1 MQPTLISLPHLFSTV
16 GNDGRFVQC
25 PCTDPSYTILVFGRS
40 STVFLSGAFSFQVL
54 YANFVTVSIPQGH
67 LPASFSMCDELSAEV
82 HFERI
87 QSRLRE
93 FLNDSRKILPF
104 IEEHKPVAI
113 LLVKLEMD
121 IVTHFVKQQFKSLV
135 NIFPPVGK
143 QLGPYLFCLNIA
155 ESPWS
160 LANIES
166 LRNLEEGYRR
176 VLLRIG
182 KVLQME
188 DYCVVPIIGNKGVG
202 KSTMCR
208 YLLNSLNSR
217 SRSNTPEP
225 CRVFLLDLDV
235 GQSELSPPGCVS
247 LFETNKPLI
256 VVFEFEA
263 KSAGEKCVL
272 VVNTAGWI
280 EDLGYD
286 LMLKVIRIIKPNLI
300 SCIDMVGGGISFEVP
315 KQLLKITSRIRR
327 SGDHPQ
333 LPPLGNSA
341 VLRNLLVVAYFA
353 QTFRQF
359 KMKTPTVGADLRL
372 ADTLA
377 TYRLPFRSVSIYIHP
392 ELINNEDSFMLSVL
406 NCSFVALCR
415 VEKEDEKWFE
425 RRHLLGDTSLP
436 SRLLLR
442 PRVVDGDT
450 APSPNRG
457 GNLAENG
464 ETIEPTEW
472 TDGAKQLP
480 ILRCVGFGL
489 VRAINPERKLFYV
502 ITPVEQRHLGQVDVL
517 ALGHCLNTPE
527 LIFSTNPYGE
537 AVPYLVELQQN
548 KTIDER
554 HKKLYSPLRV
564 VTGSKRHIH
573 HIRLMQQQA
582 MTHPIKR
589 VRRV

>member
-1 MQPTLISLPHLFSTV
+1 MQPTLISLPHLYSTV

-25 PCTDPSYTILVFGRS
+25 PCTDPSYTILVFGRT

-54 YANFVTVSIPQGH
+54 YGCVSVNGFLFTSGRFNAANFVTVSIPLGH
-67 LPASFSMCDELSAEV
+67 LPASFSVCDELSAEI
-82 HFERI
+82 HIERI

-93 FLNDSRKILPF
+93 FLNDSRQILPF

-155 ESPWS
+155 ESSWS

-188 DYCVVPIIGNKGVG
+188 DCCVIPIIGNKGVG

-217 SRSNTPEP
+217 
-225 CRVFLLDLDV
+225 RVFLLDLDV

-256 VVFEFEA
+256 
-263 KSAGEKCVL
+263 
-272 VVNTAGWI
+272 
-280 EDLGYD
+280 DLGYD
-286 LMLKVIRIIKPNLI
+286 LMLKIIRIIKPNLI
-300 SCIDMVGGGISFEVP
+300 SCIDMVGAGIGFEVP

-327 SGDHPQ
+327 TGDHPQ
-333 LPPLGNSA
+333 LPALGNAA

-392 ELINNEDSFMLSVL
+392 ELINNEDSFILSVL

-415 VEKEDEKWFE
+415 VEKENEKWFE

-442 PRVVDGDT
+442 PRVVDADA

-457 GNLAENG
+457 ENLLEDG
-464 ETIEPTEW
+464 EIIEPTEW

-480 ILRCVGFGL
+480 ILRCIGFGL
-489 VRAINPERKLFYV
+489 VRAVNPDRKLFYV

-548 KTIDER
+548 KAIDER
-554 HKKLYSPLRV
+554 HKKLFSPLRV
-564 VTGSKRHIH
+564 VTGSKRTAHYARLIH
-573 HIRLMQQQA
+573 QQ
-582 MTHPIKR
+582 THAIKR